1 MTDPLSIPAT
11 AFQAGRRLAAGPL
24 RDVAQAVKA
33 AFDRD
38 PTATALTF
46 DDRTGAQL
54 DFDLSGTADEFV
66 ARLTARA
73 NYEAYLAERKRE
85 QQEAVSAPPVG
96 GRSSSPSSAPAS
108 GAEDVARTRGRPKLG
123 VVSREVTLLPRHW
136 EWLAAQP
143 GTASQVLRR
152 LVDEAR
158 RADGGANRARVAR
171 EHAYAFISAIG
182 GNLPGFEEATRA
194 LFAGD
199 RAKFERET
207 AGWSD
212 DVRDYAV
219 RLAWGP
225 A

>member
-1 MTDPLSIPAT
+1 MTDLLATPAT
-11 AFQAGRRLAAGPL
+11 AFQSGRRLAAGPL
-24 RDVAQAVKA
+24 FDVARAVKA

-38 PTATALTF
+38 PTVTALTF

-54 DFDLSGTADEFV
+54 DFDLSGTAEEFV
-66 ARLTARA
+66 ERLTARA
-73 NYEAYLAERKRE
+73 KYEAYLAEER
-85 QQEAVSAPPVG
+85 APSAPRG
-96 GRSSSPSSAPAS
+96 
-108 GAEDVARTRGRPKLG
+108 RGRPKMG
-123 VVSREVTLLPRHW
+123 VIAREVTLLPRHW
-136 EWLAAQP
+136 EWLASQP

-158 RADGGANRARVAR
+158 RADGGKGSARVAR

-207 AGWSD
+207 AEWPA
-212 DVRDYAV
+212 DVREYAA
-219 RLAWGP
+219 RLAWSTAADTSEMP
-225 A
+225 AAGASAVATDESSTT